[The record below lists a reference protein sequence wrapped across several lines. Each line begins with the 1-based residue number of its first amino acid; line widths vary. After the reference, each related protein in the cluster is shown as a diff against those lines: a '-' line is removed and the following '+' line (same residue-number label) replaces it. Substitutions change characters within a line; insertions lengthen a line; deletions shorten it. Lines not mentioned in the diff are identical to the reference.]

1 MYFCYSLLMLVS
13 EIVLKLAASA
23 GFPIQRFVSHGQFM
37 SCIDFKW
44 LGIWFQPAPP
54 VVTRGKG

>member
-1 MYFCYSLLMLVS
+1 MLVS